1 VDELPTN
8 SSRVSNPAAPESSNR
23 TQDLEAIQIKI
34 KKSDSQ
40 IVKVSVLVTRD
51 TVRDLKEKVF
61 HKEREEGKNVRLI
74 YQGKVLQDSDS
85 LEKYS
90 KLVMIAM
97 SV

>member
-1 VDELPTN
+1 MPTS
-8 SSRVSNPAAPESSNR
+8 SSRASNPAAPESSFR
-23 TQDLEAIQIKI
+23 TQDQEAIQIKI

-40 IVKVSVLVTRD
+40 IVKVSVVVTRD

-61 HKEREEGKNVRLI
+61 LKEREEGKNVRLI

-90 KLVMIAM
+90 KIN
-97 SV
+97 